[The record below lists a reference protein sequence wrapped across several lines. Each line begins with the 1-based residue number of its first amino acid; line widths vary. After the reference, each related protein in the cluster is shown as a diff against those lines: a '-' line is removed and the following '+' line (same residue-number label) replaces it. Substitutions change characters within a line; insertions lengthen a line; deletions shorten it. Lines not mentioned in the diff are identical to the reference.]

1 MTATALLAVHLSD
14 GVLAT
19 PWWVGGFVGLAV
31 LLVPACWRLTDDRE
45 VSRIGVLT
53 GTFLVATTVHFKLAF
68 ASVHLILN
76 GLVGVL
82 LGRRAPLAI
91 TVGLVLQYFLI
102 AHGGET
108 TIGINGCIIGIPA
121 VLAGWLFPVLRR
133 AGVPAFPLGFVLGA
147 GAVAASVGLNFL
159 VLLFGGK
166 EDWETLAKLVLLAH
180 VPVVVVEGLILGVVV
195 RYLERVRPE
204 MLGRQDSGFRVRDSG
219 KQPPGSPESRIP
231 NPESS

>member
-1 MTATALLAVHLSD
+1 VTPAGGLLAVHISS
-14 GVLAT
+14 GVLAN
-19 PWWVGGFVGLAV
+19 PWWVGGFVGMAV
-31 LLVPACWRLTDDRE
+31 LLLPALWRVSDAEVP
-45 VSRIGVLT
+45 RIGVLT
-53 GTFLVATTVHFKLAF
+53 AAFFVASQIHFRVGPTSA
-68 ASVHLILN
+68 HLILN
-76 GLVGVL
+76 GLVGVT

-91 TVGLVLQYFLI
+91 TVGLVLQALLLQ
-102 AHGGET
+102 HGGLDSL
-108 TIGINGCIIGIPA
+108 GVNACIVGVPA

-159 VLLFGGK
+159 VLLLGGK

-204 MLGRQDSGFRVRDSG
+204 MLGGASRVSDD
-219 KQPPGSPESRIP
+219 PGATRT
-231 NPESS
+231 